1 MESGER
7 GGANLYFGVDD
18 NAHRS
23 LKIKISSQFDT
34 NSVIVFIKFE
44 LIFENRMVYNMS
56 RKGDKGRTQDGCAA
70 Y

>member
-1 MESGER
+1 VESGELR
-7 GGANLYFGVDD
+7 GANLYLGVDD